1 MNWTAFTALTAG
13 LLGGILGYLLTREVV
28 RNVGVPVDERGNEI
42 ARLAAA
48 RTLEVVLLM
57 VVVAL
62 VLQPFSREGF
72 PLHGN
77 HVRFA
82 GSDLLWE
89 PRVEGIL
96 WKKDV
101 RSP

>member
-1 MNWTAFTALTAG
+1 MNWAAFTALTAG

-62 VLQPFSREGF
+62 YYSLLVERDSLCTAIMSGLLVLIS
-72 PLHGN
+72 LGN
-77 HVRFA
+77 LALRA
-82 GSDLLWE
+82 YYGK
-89 PRVEGIL
+89 RM
-96 WKKDV
+96 
-101 RSP
+101 